1 MLRGYDNESGT
12 PPRIYRTP
20 GEILRDI
27 SDIKEKIEETAYM
40 LNIRSL
46 MVDILA
52 NDRKRNSKD
61 LISELEDAILQA
73 KEALYKMNQL
83 KEEVTLLEEELK
95 ETKWQ
100 LGI

>member
-12 PPRIYRTP
+12 PPRIYRTT
-20 GEILRDI
+20 GEIRRDI
-27 SDIKEKIEETAYM
+27 SDIREKIEETAYM

-46 MVDILA
+46 MIDILA
-52 NDRKRNSKD
+52 NDRKRPSENLVSELKD
-61 LISELEDAILQA
+61 AISEAM
-73 KEALYKMNQL
+73 EALCKMNEL
-83 KEEVTLLEEELK
+83 KEEIALLEEELE